1 MLTQPST
8 SHDVIYEQPLS
19 YNATVKC
26 CPSYPVFPAGVHL
39 PAAGALRHPDNVS
52 SLRTL
57 QPLEGFCEDGIDDF
71 GA

>member
-19 YNATVKC
+19 QDETVKC
-26 CPSYPVFPAGVHL
+26 CPSYPVFPAGVNL

-57 QPLEGFCEDGIDDF
+57 QSLEGFCEDGIDDF